1 MTSGV
6 ALERPSGTA
15 FEWPGARAKV
25 TALNLFAA
33 IRPALRF
40 ASRCCQLCRHDDKH
54 RKVEMNISATITA
67 IAKRVTFF
75 AAAALRLSLFSDGA
89 SL

>member
-1 MTSGV
+1 MMGTDLARKTAENSMSPDCIAVRFEGVVGYVSMTTNIV
-6 ALERPSGTA
+6 KILM
-15 FEWPGARAKV
+15 
-25 TALNLFAA
+25 
-33 IRPALRF
+33 
-40 ASRCCQLCRHDDKH
+40 D
-54 RKVEMNISATITA
+54 ISATNTG